1 MNTAT
6 KLVRS
11 ISFLFTYACLLSTAF
26 AHDPGLSS
34 ASLRVSGETITAR
47 LTFARA
53 DIERL
58 IPLDADHNGTVTPD
72 EFQSA
77 RTKLETLATST
88 LKLAMNN
95 QPLLAKTSVVQIEV
109 DDSVRFDLS
118 YIARGTHLGVS
129 SELIS
134 SLARGHRQYLT
145 VHDEQNRPLG
155 ERMLDAT
162 HYRFD
167 LEVPASEA
175 KSETAHPFRQFLI
188 LGIEHIVTG
197 YDHLAFLFGLLLVGG
212 AFSSALKII
221 SSFTLAH
228 SLTLA
233 LATFNLIRL
242 SPAIVEPLIAASI
255 IYVGVENILRSTM
268 DKRWLLTF
276 GFGLIHGCGFAS
288 ALKEAGVGADG
299 GSVALPLF
307 SFNLGVEF
315 GQVAIAALVLPLIW
329 QLRSRPVFIARWAP
343 TCSAVVV
350 LLGGFWFVQRVW
362 MNL

>member
-1 MNTAT
+1 
-6 KLVRS
+6 
-11 ISFLFTYACLLSTAF
+11 
-26 AHDPGLSS
+26 
-34 ASLRVSGETITAR
+34 LRVSGETVTAR
-47 LTFARA
+47 LIFARA

-58 IPLDADHNGTVTPD
+58 IPLDADDDGTVMPE

-77 RTKLETLATST
+77 RTKLETLATNA
-88 LKLAMNN
+88 LKLAMDN
-95 QPLLAKTSVVQIEV
+95 QPLSAKTSVVQIEIGDGV
-109 DDSVRFDLS
+109 CFDLS
-118 YIARGTHLGVS
+118 YIARGTRLSVS

-145 VHDEQNRPLG
+145 VHDEQNRPLS

-162 HYRFD
+162 HYRFE
-167 LEVPASEA
+167 LELPASAA
-175 KSETAHPFRQFLI
+175 KPETAHPFRQFVI
-188 LGIEHIVTG
+188 LGVEHIVTG
-197 YDHLAFLFGLLLVGG
+197 YDHLAFLLGLLLVGG
-212 AFSSALKII
+212 SFRSALKII
-221 SSFTLAH
+221 TSFTLAH

-242 SPAIVEPLIAASI
+242 SPTIVEPLIAASI

-299 GSVALPLF
+299 GGIALPLF

-329 QLRSRPVFIARWAP
+329 KFRSRPVFIARWAP

>member
-1 MNTAT
+1 
-6 KLVRS
+6 
-11 ISFLFTYACLLSTAF
+11 
-26 AHDPGLSS
+26 
-34 ASLRVSGETITAR
+34 LRVSGETVTAR
-47 LTFARA
+47 LIFARA

-58 IPLDADHNGTVTPD
+58 ISLDADDDGTVMPE

-77 RTKLETLATST
+77 RTKLETLATNA
-88 LKLAMNN
+88 LKLAMDN
-95 QPLLAKTSVVQIEV
+95 QPLPAKTSVVQIEIGDGV
-109 DDSVRFDLS
+109 CFDLS
-118 YIARGTHLGVS
+118 YIARGTRLSVS

-145 VHDEQNRPLG
+145 VHDEQNRPLS

-162 HYRFD
+162 HYRFE
-167 LEVPASEA
+167 LKLPASAA
-175 KSETAHPFRQFLI
+175 KPETAHPFRQFVN
-188 LGIEHIVTG
+188 LGVEHIVTG
-197 YDHLAFLFGLLLVGG
+197 YDHLAFLLGLLLVGG
-212 AFSSALKII
+212 SFRSALKII
-221 SSFTLAH
+221 TSFTLAH

-242 SPAIVEPLIAASI
+242 SPTIVEPLIAASI

-299 GSVALPLF
+299 GGIALPLF

-315 GQVAIAALVLPLIW
+315 GQVAIAALVPLIW
-329 QLRSRPVFIARWAP
+329 KFRSRPVFIARWAP